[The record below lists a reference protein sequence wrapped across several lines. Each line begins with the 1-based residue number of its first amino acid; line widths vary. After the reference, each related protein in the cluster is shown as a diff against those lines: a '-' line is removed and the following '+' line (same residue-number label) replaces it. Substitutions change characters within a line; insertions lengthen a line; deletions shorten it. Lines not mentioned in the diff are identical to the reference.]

1 MSAGGQRDGEARLL
15 AAIASALE
23 RAAARAEP
31 VSVVV
36 AVALSDDH
44 AREVLDASRGE
55 LPPEGLAVPMGGGR
69 LGLLLPAV
77 ALGAAQARAGRI
89 AATCRGTSCG
99 AAAAGEGG
107 PVGPDTLLAEA
118 EADALGALRR
128 ARGLAYG
135 DEEVGGA

>member
-1 MSAGGQRDGEARLL
+1 MSAAVQRNGEARFL

-23 RAAARAEP
+23 RGVARAEP

-44 AREVLDASRGE
+44 AREVLDASPGE
-55 LPPEGLAVPMGGGR
+55 LPPEGLAVPLGGGR
-69 LGLLLPAV
+69 LGLLLPGV
-77 ALGAAQARAGRI
+77 ALGAAHARARRL
-89 AATCRGTSCG
+89 AASCRGTSCG
-99 AAAAGEGG
+99 AAGAGEGE

-118 EADALGALRR
+118 EAAALGAVRR